1 MMTAAPDDSW
11 AYHPMSIPTS
21 TSELGDMSSQF
32 YYSGSSF
39 TPDLSGNYMTPTT
52 TSSAGHY
59 DFSFDAAR
67 ASSSSYRGQEV
78 GNESQITNMNMD
90 MAQNNQLQ
98 TYPLLFTTASETPSF
113 QHLYQRWWE
122 DDAQTVLWS
131 FDVRQISLVIRFGFF
146 HDSNQPR
153 TILHRRNGNVLETF
167 LNSLLPPYEVQFIP
181 TLTQSQKVEE
191 ILRRC
196 QATMPMNLQWSW
208 YPSQALRGPEP
219 SVIADEIEAESQM
232 HFKAVPFEAWVRCSL
247 GFPATEAD
255 WFFLQHNALYI
266 ILLSHLQAH
275 QYELP
280 KYREVE
286 KVALCVPPFRS
297 SYSLLMDVCS
307 CFDKKAHSL
316 TRLL

>member
-1 MMTAAPDDSW
+1 MTAAPDDSW
-11 AYHPMSIPTS
+11 VYHPLSIPTS
-21 TSELGDMSSQF
+21 TSDLGDMSSQA
-32 YYSGSSF
+32 YYPASSF
-39 TPDLSGNYMTPTT
+39 APDLSGNYMTPTT
-52 TSSAGHY
+52 NSSASHY
-59 DFSFDAAR
+59 NSFDVAR
-67 ASSSSYRGQEV
+67 ASSSSYRGQES
-78 GNESQITNMNMD
+78 GNEIQSTNMNIS

-98 TYPLLFTTASETPSF
+98 TYPLLFTAASETPSF

-167 LNSLLPPYEVQFIP
+167 LNSLLPPYELQFIP
-181 TLTQSQKVEE
+181 TLTQGQKVDEV
-191 ILRRC
+191 LRRC

-208 YPSQALRGPEP
+208 YPSQALRSPEP

-247 GFPATEAD
+247 GFPAAEAD
-255 WFFLQHNALYI
+255 WFFLQHNALYV

-286 KVALCVPPFRS
+286 KVVPFPR
-297 SYSLLMDVCS
+297 
-307 CFDKKAHSL
+307 
-316 TRLL
+316 

>member
-11 AYHPMSIPTS
+11 GYQPMSFPTS
-21 TSELGDMSSQF
+21 TSDLVEM
-32 YYSGSSF
+32 SGSLA
-39 TPDLSGNYMTPTT
+39 PEMPGNYMMPTT
-52 TSSAGHY
+52 TSSGGPY
-59 DFSFDAAR
+59 DSAFDATG
-67 ASSSSYRGQEV
+67 ASSSSYAGQELV
-78 GNESQITNMNMD
+78 NESHNTNMTTD
-90 MAQNNQLQ
+90 MTQNSQLQ
-98 TYPLLFTTASETPSF
+98 TYPLLFTAASETPSF

-146 HDSNQPR
+146 HDYNQPR

-167 LNSLLPPYEVQFIP
+167 LSSLLSPYELQFIP
-181 TLTQSQKVEE
+181 TLNQSQKVEE

-196 QATMPMNLQWSW
+196 QTTVSLNLQWSW

-219 SVIADEIEAESQM
+219 SVIADEIETESQM

-266 ILLSHLQAH
+266 ILLCHLQAH
-275 QYELP
+275 QYEIP

-286 KVALCVPPFRS
+286 KVGLSLCRS
-297 SYSLLMDVCS
+297 VR
-307 CFDKKAHSL
+307 F
-316 TRLL
+316 

>member
-11 AYHPMSIPTS
+11 VYHPMSILTS
-21 TSELGDMSSQF
+21 TSDLGDMS
-32 YYSGSSF
+32 YYPGSSF
-39 TPDLSGNYMTPTT
+39 APEMSGNYMTPTT
-52 TSSAGHY
+52 SSAGHY
-59 DFSFDAAR
+59 DSSFDTTR
-67 ASSSSYRGQEV
+67 ASSSYRGQEV
-78 GNESQITNMNMD
+78 GNESQVTNMNMD
-90 MAQNNQLQ
+90 MTQNSQLQ

-131 FDVRQISLVIRFGFF
+131 FDVRQINLVIRFGFF

-167 LNSLLPPYEVQFIP
+167 LNSLLPPYELQFIP

-219 SVIADEIEAESQM
+219 SIIANEIEAESQM

-247 GFPATEAD
+247 GFPAAEAD

-266 ILLSHLQAH
+266 VLLSHLQAH
-275 QYELP
+275 RYELS

-286 KVALCVPPFRS
+286 KVNVSF
-297 SYSLLMDVCS
+297 
-307 CFDKKAHSL
+307 FDGGV
-316 TRLL
+316 RC